1 MPEFWR
7 KGIPKEI
14 QYEINHINDFTKKT
28 GREASI
34 TACQKPGRDSLF
46 VSSNAK
52 GNQSGTEA
60 LPCDYRFGE
69 SYRVADVH
77 THPTSEDTIGILP
90 SQSDFYSTLVDS
102 HIVKRA
108 QISCV
113 TSPKTPLT
121 ECYQPKAVPDRSKL
135 HNYEKALDRAQIG
148 EPGYYVDHVQQ
159 DFDISF
165 FNPKNGARINKPHA
179 KQVVDAAFG
188 NSTNDLRKKLG
199 EFEHAGFCEYVV
211 SFTVPKSRAVYDECK
226 AELRRRNLFG
236 IIDY

>member
-1 MPEFWR
+1 MFFPR
-7 KGIPKEI
+7 GIPNEVQDEI
-14 QYEINHINDFTKKT
+14 RAINNYTKKT

-52 GNQSGTEA
+52 GTSSGTEA
-60 LPCDYRFGE
+60 LPCDQRYGE
-69 SYRVADVH
+69 STRVLDVH

-102 HIVKRA
+102 HVSKRA

-121 ECYQPKAVPDRSKL
+121 ECYQPNHLPDLNQLK
-135 HNYEKALDRAQIG
+135 NYERALDKAQVG
-148 EPGYYVDHVQQ
+148 EPGYYIDNVQK
-159 DFDISF
+159 DFEISF

-188 NSTNDLRKKLG
+188 ESRRDLQKKLN
-199 EFEHAGFCEYVV
+199 EFEHGGFCEYLTA
-211 SFTVPKSRAVYDECK
+211 FTVPKSRAVFDECK
-226 AELRRRNLFG
+226 AELRKRSFLG
-236 IIDY
+236 VIDY